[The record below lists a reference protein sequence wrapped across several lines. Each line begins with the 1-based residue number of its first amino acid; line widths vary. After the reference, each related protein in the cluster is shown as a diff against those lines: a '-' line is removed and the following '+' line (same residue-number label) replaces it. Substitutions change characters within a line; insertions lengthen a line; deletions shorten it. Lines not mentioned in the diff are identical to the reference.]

1 MNDFKTVKLNKESG
15 TLWVELSRPSIGNS
29 YNVQMRDELD
39 EIFSLIFYDDEIKT
53 VLLSGAGDNFCT
65 GADLTEFGT
74 APSPVIARNI
84 RWKRDLWKL
93 FIECPKPIVT
103 AIHGYCIGSGLEM
116 ALLTDI
122 RICAKTT
129 TFYMPE
135 SRLGLLPAAGGTQS
149 IARSSRF
156 NTSQEL
162 LYNGSRV
169 DSQTALSQGI
179 VSRVIQDDKLM
190 TIAFEICKQINQIS
204 SKNMAA
210 IKTYSNFI
218 YRQPI
223 KAMEE

>member
-1 MNDFKTVKLNKESG
+1 MNDFETVKLNKKSG
-15 TLWVELSRPSIGNS
+15 TLWIELSRPSVGNS
-29 YNVQMRDELD
+29 FNVQMRDELY
-39 EIFSLIFYDDEIKT
+39 EIFSLIFHDDEIKT
-53 VLLSGAGDNFCT
+53 VLLSGAGGNFCT

-74 APSPVIARNI
+74 APSPVIARNV

-116 ALLTDI
+116 ALLTDL
-122 RICAKTT
+122 RICAQTA
-129 TFYMPE
+129 TFIMPE

-149 IARSSRF
+149 IVRSSSF

-162 LYNGSRV
+162 LYNGSRIN
-169 DSQTALSQGI
+169 SQTALSQGI
-179 VSRVIQDDKLM
+179 VSRVIQDDNL
-190 TIAFEICKQINQIS
+190 TPIAFEICKQINQIP

-218 YRQPI
+218 YKQPV